1 LKGPKVRSAAW
12 VFWLGLLLTLVVFPA
27 LDLAAARQS
36 RAERARIAKQQFTR
50 AEKLRAAVEGKPRA
64 ARSTQEY
71 LQTIATYRRVY
82 DIAPFTTA
90 AAHALQAMAELYQEM
105 GQQFGTKYFQEAIDT
120 YRFLLREYP
129 YGTHRY
135 DALFT
140 IAQIQWVDLKDP
152 KAALGTFEEYLKQY
166 PKSKHVGK
174 ARQAIKDIQQQLAR
188 AEASKAQPPAT
199 TAPRVQVNNIRYW
212 NAADYTRVVID
223 LEGEVRYQGARIPD
237 PDRIFFDLFNTQ
249 LNSPLVGKTFDIQE
263 GLLKKIRVA
272 ENQAGVTRVV
282 LEVNQAD
289 DYSVFSLPNP
299 FRLVVDVRGRAK
311 PAATSAQKAATPPSK
326 AGDTSRTASLP
337 QPPSPPKPTREGQQT
352 LTRALGLKI
361 GRIVLDPGHGGYDTG
376 TIGPSGFME
385 KDLALD
391 VARRLGRLLE
401 EKLGAEVIYTREDD
415 TFVPLENRIALANE
429 KQADLF
435 ISIHANFSPDRAV
448 RGVETFLLNF
458 TRDPEA
464 LALAARENALSQKSV
479 HELQDLL
486 RTIARNERLAE
497 SQELARELQTAL
509 YKGLRRV
516 SERVQDRGVKQA
528 PFVVLI
534 GASMPSVLTEIAF
547 LSNPNDEKFLK
558 ASQGRQQLAEAMFSG
573 ISSYLENLNS
583 IGVARVSGTE
593 SPSPPPP
600 EK

>member
-1 LKGPKVRSAAW
+1 MRLQGPRGRSNAR
-12 VFWLGLLLTLVVFPA
+12 VFWLGLVVILVVFPA
-27 LDLAAARQS
+27 LDLAAARQT
-36 RAERARIAKQQFTR
+36 RAERARIGRQQFNR

-64 ARSTQEY
+64 KRSTQEY
-71 LQTIATYRRVY
+71 LKTIRTYRRVY
-82 DIAPFTTA
+82 DIAPFTGTA
-90 AAHALQAMAELYQEM
+90 ARALQAMAELYQEM
-105 GQQFGTKYFQEAIDT
+105 GQQFSAKYFQEAIDT

-140 IAQIQWVDLKDP
+140 IAQIQWVDLKNP
-152 KAALGTFEEYLKQY
+152 QAALASFKEYLKRY

-188 AEASKAQPPAT
+188 AEASKAQPPASSSQ
-199 TAPRVQVNNIRYW
+199 RVQVNNIRYW
-212 NAADYTRVVID
+212 NAANYTRVVID
-223 LEGEVRYQGARIPD
+223 LAGEVRYQGARIPD

-272 ENQAGVTRVV
+272 ENRAGVTRVV
-282 LEVNQAD
+282 LEVNHTD

-299 FRLVVDVRGRAK
+299 FRLVVDVRGHAK
-311 PAATSAQKAATPPSK
+311 LASVKKAEAPAKKAS
-326 AGDTSRTASLP
+326 DTSTTSLP
-337 QPPSPPKPTREGQQT
+337 QPPSAPKPTREGRQT

-361 GRIVLDPGHGGYDTG
+361 GRIVLDPGHGGHDTG
-376 TIGPSGFME
+376 TIGPTGFME

-391 VARRLGRLLE
+391 IARRLGRLLE
-401 EKLGAEVIYTREDD
+401 EKLGAEVFYTREDD
-415 TFVPLENRIALANE
+415 TFVPLENRITLANE

-435 ISIHANFSPDRAV
+435 ISIHANSSRSRSV
-448 RGVETFLLNF
+448 RGVETFFLNF
-458 TRDPEA
+458 TSDPEA
-464 LALAARENALSQKSV
+464 LALAARENAQSQKSV

-486 RTIARNERLAE
+486 RTITRNEKIDE
-497 SQELARELQTAL
+497 SRELARELQAAL
-509 YKGLRRV
+509 HKELRRA
-516 SERVQDRGVKQA
+516 SRHVQDRGVKQA

-547 LSNPNDEKFLK
+547 LSNRDDEKSLK
-558 ASQGRQQLAEAMFSG
+558 ASHGRQRVAEAMFSG
-573 ISSYLENLNS
+573 ISSYLKNLNS
-583 IGVARVSGTE
+583 IDVAGVSDAE

-600 EK
+600 KKH